1 MSENI
6 VILGGGYGGAMAA
19 ARMAKRGVPVT
30 LIDAG
35 DGLTERIRM
44 HQVAAGDDIAP
55 VPFARLFRNLPVR
68 TIKARVTAI
77 DRARKKVL
85 TTAGE
90 AAYDK
95 LVYALGSTSD
105 SRDGAITLNDP
116 RVLRDKLRTARSM
129 AIVGG
134 GLTGIELASEIAER
148 HPHIALTLI
157 DAGRLGAALSKR
169 AARHL
174 HDWFASHRVRMIENM
189 RVGEPDSLG
198 ADVVVW
204 AGAFRVSDIARNAGL
219 RVNERGQII
228 VDEHLRSSDPS
239 IFAIGDAA
247 FCDGYRMSCAV
258 ALPMGAYVADFLTGA
273 TAGPFRFAFVIQC
286 ISLGRNDGIVQFVH
300 PDDSPKER
308 ALTGRTAAWIKELIC
323 RYTTLS
329 VRMGFAA

>member
-1 MSENI
+1 MRENI

-19 ARMAKRGVPVT
+19 ARIARRGVPVT

-35 DGLTERIRM
+35 NGLTERIRM
-44 HQVAAGDDIAP
+44 HQAAAGDDIAP

-68 TIKARVTAI
+68 TIRARVTAI
-77 DRARKKVL
+77 DRDRSQVL

-90 AAYDK
+90 VAYDK
-95 LVYALGSTSD
+95 LVYALGSNCE
-105 SRDGAITLNDP
+105 SRDGALTLNDP
-116 RVLRDKLRTARSM
+116 RTLRDRLRTAKSM

-134 GLTGIELASEIAER
+134 GLTGIELASEMAER
-148 HPHIALTLI
+148 HPDVELTLLE
-157 DAGRLGAALSKR
+157 AGTLGRSLSAR
-169 AARHL
+169 ARRHL
-174 HDWFASHRVRMIENM
+174 HDWFASHRVRIIENT
-189 RVGEPDSLG
+189 RVDDPKTLDV
-198 ADVVVW
+198 DVVVW

-239 IFAIGDAA
+239 IFAVGDAA

-258 ALPMGAYVADFLTGA
+258 ALPMGAYAADFLTGA
-273 TAGPFRFAFVIQC
+273 TTAPFRFAFVIQC
-286 ISLGRNDGIVQFVH
+286 ISLGRHDGIVQFVH

-308 ALTGRTAAWIKELIC
+308 ALTGRPAAWIKELIC

-329 VRMGFAA
+329 LRMGFAG

>member
-1 MSENI
+1 MNENI
-6 VILGGGYGGAMAA
+6 VILGGGYAGAMAA
-19 ARMAKRGVPVT
+19 ARIAKRGIPVT

-44 HQVAAGDDIAP
+44 HQAAAGDDIAP

-68 TIKARVTAI
+68 TIKARVTGL
-77 DRARKKVL
+77 DRERKKVL
-85 TTAGE
+85 TTTGE
-90 AAYDK
+90 VAYDK
-95 LVYALGSTSD
+95 LVYALGSISD
-105 SRDGAITLNDP
+105 SREGAITLNNP
-116 RVLRDKLRTARSM
+116 RALRDRLRTAKTM

-134 GLTGIELASEIAER
+134 GLTGIELASELAER
-148 HPHIALTLI
+148 HPHVDLTLI
-157 DAGRLGAALSKR
+157 TAGRIGEGLSQRAL
-169 AARHL
+169 RHL
-174 HDWFASHRVRMIENM
+174 RDWFGSHRVRVIEHT
-189 RVGEPDSLG
+189 RVDDPKTLG

-219 RVNERGQII
+219 RVNERGQIA

-258 ALPMGAYVADFLTGA
+258 ALPMGAYVADSLTGA
-273 TAGPFRFAFVIQC
+273 TTGPFRFAFVIQC
-286 ISLGRNDGIVQFVH
+286 ISLGRSDGIVQFVH

-308 ALTGRTAAWIKELIC
+308 ALTGRPAAWIKELIC

-329 VRMGFAA
+329 LRMGFAA

>member
-1 MSENI
+1 MRENI

-19 ARMAKRGVPVT
+19 ARIAKRGIPVT

-35 DGLTERIRM
+35 DGLTERIRL

-55 VPFARLFRNLPVR
+55 VPFARLFRDLPVR
-68 TIKARVTAI
+68 TIKARVMSI
-77 DRARKKVL
+77 DRARKQVL

-90 AAYDK
+90 VAYDK
-95 LVYALGSTSD
+95 LVYALGSIGD
-105 SRDGAITLNDP
+105 SREGAVTLNNP
-116 RVLRDKLRTARSM
+116 RALRDRLRTARSM
-129 AIVGG
+129 AIVGA

-148 HPHIALTLI
+148 HPHVELTLV
-157 DAGRLGAALSKR
+157 DAGKLGRALSPH
-169 AARHL
+169 AQRHL
-174 HDWFASHRVRMIENM
+174 HEWMSEHRVRVVENT
-189 RVGEPDSLG
+189 RVEDVESLG

-219 RVNERGQII
+219 RVNERGQIA

-247 FCDGYRMSCAV
+247 FCEGYRMSCAV
-258 ALPMGAYVADFLTGA
+258 ALPMGAYVADYLTGA
-273 TAGPFRFAFVIQC
+273 TTGPFRFAFVIQC
-286 ISLGRNDGIVQFVH
+286 ISLGRHDGIIQFVH

-308 ALTGRTAAWIKELIC
+308 ALTGRPAAWVKELVC

-329 VRMGFAA
+329 LRMGFAA